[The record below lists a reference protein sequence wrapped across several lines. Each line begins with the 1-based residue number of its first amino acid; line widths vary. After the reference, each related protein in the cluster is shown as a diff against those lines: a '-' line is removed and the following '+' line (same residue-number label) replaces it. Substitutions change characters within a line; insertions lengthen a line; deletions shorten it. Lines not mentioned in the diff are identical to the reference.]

1 MSDHTI
7 PRPSAACGIAATVLV
22 FAGLIVS
29 VAAGRPETTL
39 SSSNAE
45 IKAALAEPASA
56 GVWIG
61 GALEAAGLLAL
72 LLFAA
77 GLARAVRRDTT
88 SSTLATA
95 GTHAASA
102 FVAVSLAALAVG
114 NLVADQA
121 GPGGDLTAAG
131 VLNDLWGGLYALS
144 WAACGAFLLFTGA
157 GLRGSAALPKGMP
170 TAAIVIGAAS
180 LVLSA
185 APESGAGQAV
195 GFLPW
200 LWFLVAGGML
210 LRRADARVSAGAPAP
225 TVS

>member
-1 MSDHTI
+1 MSDHTV
-7 PRPSAACGIAATVLV
+7 PRPIAACGIAATVLV
-22 FAGLIVS
+22 FAGLVVS
-29 VAAGRPETTL
+29 VAAGRPQTTL
-39 SSSNAE
+39 SSTDAE

-72 LLFAA
+72 LVFAA
-77 GLARAVRRDTT
+77 GLARTARRDATT
-88 SSTLATA
+88 STLTAA
-95 GTHAASA
+95 GTHAATA

-114 NLVADQA
+114 NLVSDQA
-121 GPGGDLTAAG
+121 GPGADLTAAG

-144 WAACGAFLLFTGA
+144 WAACGAFLILAGA
-157 GLRGSAALPKGMP
+157 GLRGSAALPKAMP
-170 TAAIVIGAAS
+170 AAAIVIGAAS

-210 LRRADARVSAGAPAP
+210 LRRAGARVPAGAPAP